1 MTTQPTPSKFDF
13 ESPGNGSAHGA
24 LAAEIR
30 MVREVIRRVKEIS
43 EEEEPSLQDYL
54 KLLEGLSLASTR
66 VASLLKTDRQLMGS
80 SDFTDTLNEALEEL
94 YAELNRQEPTL

>member
-1 MTTQPTPSKFDF
+1 MTTILPPSPEKLPDPPAIYG
-13 ESPGNGSAHGA
+13 E

-30 MVREVIRRVKEIS
+30 MVREVIRRVKEMA
-43 EEEEPSLQDYL
+43 EEDEPPLKDSL

-66 VASLLKTDRQLMGS
+66 LASLLKMDRQLTGK

-94 YAELNRQEPTL
+94 YAELRQDETNR

>member
-1 MTTQPTPSKFDF
+1 MTASQLPSP
-13 ESPGNGSAHGA
+13 EEQSPIQGE

-30 MVREVIRRVKEIS
+30 MVREVIRRVVEIS
-43 EEEEPSLQDYL
+43 EEDEPSFDQYL

-66 VASLLKTDRQLMGS
+66 VASLLKMDRQLTGK

-94 YAELNRQEPTL
+94 YEELRKEEGNV

>member
-1 MTTQPTPSKFDF
+1 MTTTQPTP
-13 ESPGNGSAHGA
+13 EPTHGA

-43 EEEEPSLQDYL
+43 EDEEPSLKDYL

-66 VASLLKTDRQLMGS
+66 VASLLKTDRQLTGS

-94 YAELNRQEPTL
+94 YKELNESGPQL